1 MTAIPNM
8 GILEIAITYE
18 CNVRCANCCSLS
30 TQAPTGRA
38 DEMPVETIER
48 FIAESIETAFP
59 WRYIKLYG
67 GQPTMHTRF
76 MDICRL
82 LAAYQD
88 NHRPEVGLG
97 VVTNGSDQEKI
108 RASEELGF
116 ARWESV
122 KVKTNADANGN
133 PIPYIT
139 TNRSPKDVGL
149 ESSRGCWVP
158 VECGICMTND
168 GFWACSPIAA
178 ASRVFGYESAA
189 RHVGDITS
197 EDLIAQ
203 YHHCDHC
210 GYGTPNEPRAV
221 EQVTSE
227 TWQKKLDDYNAKRN
241 K

>member
-1 MTAIPNM
+1 MATYPN
-8 GILEIAITYE
+8 ITTLEIAITYA

-48 FIAESIETAFP
+48 FIAESIEAAYP
-59 WRYIKLYG
+59 WGYIKLYG

-82 LAAYQD
+82 LAAYRD
-88 NHRPEVGLG
+88 DHHHSLGLG

-116 ARWESV
+116 GRWESV
-122 KVKTNADANGN
+122 KVKTNADAAGN
-133 PIPYIT
+133 AIPYIT
-139 TNRSPKDVGL
+139 INRSPKDIGL
-149 ESSRGCWVP
+149 EAPSGCWVP
-158 VECGICMTND
+158 AECGICMTND

-178 ASRVFGYESAA
+178 ASRVFGYESEVK
-189 RHVGDITS
+189 HVGDITTAA
-197 EDLIAQ
+197 LVAQ
-203 YHHCDHC
+203 YYHCDHC
-210 GYGTPNEPRAV
+210 GYAAPDEPRAV

-227 TWQKKLDDYNAKRN
+227 TWQKKLEDYNAKRN
-241 K
+241 N